1 MDEYLEDERVRI
13 ALCDPSPREVG
24 NGAAKHRRPGG
35 VEKYMREFRSEL
47 RAEVD
52 QEAVPLEAG
61 AEKERRMVQLA
72 WQRYRLLGPEDM
84 KRYETME
91 PVSETFRGPRGRI
104 VSAAAAA
111 APVVFSDD
119 AMLAEMLVDSSPP
132 AVTPKKKKAPVGTC
146 KPPCGRA
153 WSPWEALP
161 AAASRRPS
169 RRTT

>member
-1 MDEYLEDERVRI
+1 M
-13 ALCDPSPREVG
+13 G
-24 NGAAKHRRPGG
+24 
-35 VEKYMREFRSEL
+35 EFRSEL
-47 RAEVD
+47 RAEVER
-52 QEAVPLEAG
+52 EAVPLETG

-91 PVSETFRGPRGRI
+91 PVSETFRGPRVRI

-132 AVTPKKKKAPVGTC
+132 AVTPRK
-146 KPPCGRA
+146 R
-153 WSPWEALP
+153 
-161 AAASRRPS
+161 RRPWGCARPS
-169 RRTT
+169 SKCWGKSCPTCRGPRQR